1 MGGPVALDFTKYPIP
16 TQAFIGGKYVDSKD
30 AEKHEL
36 RSSVNDEVLTSDLQ
50 WASTEDV
57 ETVVAAAKSGLAA
70 WGKVPNTQK
79 RDIMVKFASLVRENI
94 SQLAWLEAV
103 LVGKDPRIGNFGINE
118 VAELFI
124 CTYFPMV
131 NTCYLAVADVIWRWL
146 MFYPSDYG
154 NIIHQFH
161 GQVQTPHDDGTL
173 EYVIRQPFGVVAGIT
188 PFNEPLLTFAMKVAP
203 AIAAGNAIVLK
214 ASEQNPLST
223 LFLAS
228 LTKEAGFPDG
238 LINVLT
244 GGADVGSALASH
256 MKIRMISF
264 TGSIQVGKLVQQ
276 AAARSNLK
284 KVTLELGG
292 KSPVIVFQDADLE
305 KASKMS
311 AAFLAL
317 NGQGCLLGTRMYVHE
332 DVAQEMITRMKGIA
346 EYMGTTL
353 GSDPLDPS
361 TMTSPLFN
369 HRQKDV
375 VLKYIEEGKKEAT
388 LLTGGSAVG
397 EKGCYIQPTIFV
409 NPSKSAKV
417 LHEEIFGPVLTIVT
431 FKDEQEVLD
440 MANDT
445 EYGLAAYVH
454 TKDLGRALRF
464 TKSLEAGMIAV
475 NSSMAYD
482 RARPFGGW
490 KQSGQ
495 GYENG
500 VAGLEDWSQTKSVLL
515 SI

>member
-1 MGGPVALDFTKYPIP
+1 MGGPIALDFTKYPIP
-16 TQAFIGGKYVDSKD
+16 TQAFIGGKYVDCKD
-30 AEKHEL
+30 AGKHEL
-36 RSSVNDEVLTSDLQ
+36 RSSVNDEVVTSDLQ

-57 ETVVAAAKSGLAA
+57 DTAVAAAQSGLTA
-70 WGKVPNTQK
+70 WGKLSNTEK
-79 RDIMVKFASLVRENI
+79 RDIMVKFANLVRENA
-94 SQLAWLEAV
+94 SRLAWLEAV
-103 LVGKDPRIGNFGINE
+103 LVGKDPRIGHFGINE
-118 VAELFI
+118 VVELFI
-124 CTYFPMV
+124 Y
-131 NTCYLAVADVIWRWL
+131 
-146 MFYPSDYG
+146 YG
-154 NIIHQFH
+154 NLIHQFH

-188 PFNEPLLTFAMKVAP
+188 PFNEPLGAFAMKVAP

-214 ASEQNPLST
+214 ASEQNPLSS
-223 LFLAS
+223 LFLAG

-238 LINVLT
+238 LINVLI
-244 GGADVGSALASH
+244 GGAEVGNALASH

-317 NGQGCLLGTRMYVHE
+317 NGQGCILGTRMYVHE
-332 DVAQEMITRMKGIA
+332 DVAPEMTARMKGIV
-346 EYMGTTL
+346 EYMGTSL

-361 TMTSPLFN
+361 TLTSPLFN
-369 HRQKDV
+369 HRQRDV

-397 EKGCYIQPTIFV
+397 EKGCYVQPTIFV

-431 FKDEQEVLD
+431 FKEEQEVLD
-440 MANDT
+440 LANDT

-464 TKSLEAGMIAV
+464 TKNLEAGMVAV
-475 NSSMAYD
+475 NSSMVYD
-482 RARPFGGW
+482 RTRPFGGW

>member
-1 MGGPVALDFTKYPIP
+1 MVGVVALDFSKYPIP
-16 TQAFIGGKYVDSKD
+16 TQAFIGGKYVNCKNTD
-30 AEKHEL
+30 KHGL

-50 WASTEDV
+50 WASAEDV
-57 ETVVAAAKSGLAA
+57 DAAVAAAESGLVA
-70 WGKVPNTQK
+70 WGKIPNTQK
-79 RDIMVKFASLVRENI
+79 RDIMVKFASLVRENS

-103 LVGKDPRIGNFGINE
+103 LVGKDPRIGGFGINE
-118 VAELFI
+118 VAELF
-124 CTYFPMV
+124 TY
-131 NTCYLAVADVIWRWL
+131 
-146 MFYPSDYG
+146 YG

-161 GQVQTPHDDGTL
+161 GQIQTPHEDGTL
-173 EYVIRQPFGVVAGIT
+173 EYVIKQPFGVVAGIT

-203 AIAAGNAIVLK
+203 AVAAGNAIVLK

-223 LFLAS
+223 LFIAS
-228 LTKEAGFPDG
+228 LTKAAGFPDG
-238 LINVLT
+238 VINVLT
-244 GGADVGSALASH
+244 GGVESGSSLASH

-276 AAARSNLK
+276 AAAQSNLK

-332 DVAQEMITRMKGIA
+332 DVAQEMTMRMKGIV
-346 EYMGTTL
+346 EFMGQSL
-353 GSDPLDPS
+353 GSDPLNPS

-375 VLKYIEEGKKEAT
+375 VMKFIEQGKSEAT
-388 LLTGGSAVG
+388 LLTGGEAVG
-397 EKGCYIQPTIFV
+397 EKGCYVQPTIFV

-417 LHEEIFGPVLTIVT
+417 LREEVFGPVLTIVT
-431 FKDEQEVLD
+431 FKDEQEALD

-454 TKDLGRALRF
+454 TRDLGRALRF
-464 TKSLEAGMIAV
+464 TKNLQAGMVAV
-475 NSSMAYD
+475 NSAMAYD
-482 RARPFGGW
+482 KARPFGGW

-515 SI
+515 SL

>member
-1 MGGPVALDFTKYPIP
+1 MGGPVALDFAKYPIP
-16 TQAFIGGKYVDSKD
+16 TQAFIGGKYVDCKG

-36 RSSVNDEVLTSDLQ
+36 RSSVNDEVLTSDVQ
-50 WASTEDV
+50 WASIEDV
-57 ETVVAAAKSGLAA
+57 DNAVAAAQSGLAA
-70 WGKVPNTQK
+70 WAKIPNTQK
-79 RDIMVKFASLVRENI
+79 RDVMVKFANLVRENAT
-94 SQLAWLEAV
+94 QLAWLEAV
-103 LVGKDPRIGNFGINE
+103 LVGKDPRMGNFGINE
-118 VAELFI
+118 VAEQFI
-124 CTYFPMV
+124 Y
-131 NTCYLAVADVIWRWL
+131 
-146 MFYPSDYG
+146 YG
-154 NIIHQFH
+154 NLIQQFH
-161 GQVQTPHDDGTL
+161 GQVQTPHEDGTL

-203 AIAAGNAIVLK
+203 AIAAGNAIVVK
-214 ASEQNPLST
+214 ASEQNPLSS
-223 LFLAS
+223 LFLAG

-238 LINVLT
+238 AINVLT
-244 GGADVGSALASH
+244 GGAEVGNALASH

-317 NGQGCLLGTRMYVHE
+317 NGQGCVLGTRMYVQE
-332 DVAQEMITRMKGIA
+332 DVAQEMIARMKGIV
-346 EYMGTTL
+346 EYMGSTL

-361 TMTSPLFN
+361 TLTSPLFT

-375 VLKYIEEGKKEAT
+375 VLKFIEEGKKEAT
-388 LLTGGSAVG
+388 LLTGGSTVG
-397 EKGCYIQPTIFV
+397 EKGCYVQPTIFV
-409 NPSKSAKV
+409 NPSKSANV
-417 LHEEIFGPVLTIVT
+417 LNEEVFGPVLTIVT
-431 FKDEQEVLD
+431 FKDEQEALD
-440 MANDT
+440 LANDT

-454 TKDLGRALRF
+454 TRDLGRALRF
-464 TKSLEAGMIAV
+464 TKNLEAGMIAV
-475 NSSMAYD
+475 NSAMAYD

>member
-1 MGGPVALDFTKYPIP
+1 MGSAATLDFTKYPIP
-16 TQAFIGGKYVDSKD
+16 TQAFIGGKYVDCKNT
-30 AEKHEL
+30 EKHEL
-36 RSSVNDEVLTSDLQ
+36 CSSVNDEILTTDLQ
-50 WASTEDV
+50 WASAEDV
-57 ETVVAAAKSGLAA
+57 DAAVAAAESGLAA
-70 WGKVPNTQK
+70 WAKVSNTQK
-79 RDIMVKFASLVRENI
+79 RDIMVKFSSLIRENAPR
-94 SQLAWLEAV
+94 LTWLEAV

-124 CTYFPMV
+124 Y
-131 NTCYLAVADVIWRWL
+131 
-146 MFYPSDYG
+146 YG

-161 GQVQTPHDDGTL
+161 GQVQTPHDDGSL

-238 LINVLT
+238 VINIFT
-244 GGADVGSALASH
+244 GGAEAGSALASH

-264 TGSIQVGKLVQQ
+264 TGSIGVGKLVQQ

-305 KASKMS
+305 KASKMA

-317 NGQGCLLGTRMYVHE
+317 NGQGCLLGTRLYVHE
-332 DVAQEMITRMKGIA
+332 DVAQEMIARMKGIA
-346 EYMGTTL
+346 EYMGSGL
-353 GSDPLDPS
+353 GSSPLDPS
-361 TMTSPLFN
+361 TITSPLYN
-369 HRQKDV
+369 HRQRDV
-375 VLKYIEEGKKEAT
+375 VMKFIEEGKNEAT
-388 LLTGGSAVG
+388 LLTGGSSFG
-397 EKGCYIQPTIFV
+397 DKGCYVQPTIFI

-417 LHEEIFGPVLTIVT
+417 LNEEVFGPVLTIVT
-431 FKDEQEVLD
+431 FKDEQEALD

-464 TKSLEAGMIAV
+464 TKDLQAGMVSV
-475 NSSMAYD
+475 NSAMAYD
-482 RARPFGGW
+482 RTRPFGGW

-515 SI
+515 SL

>member
-1 MGGPVALDFTKYPIP
+1 MGGVVALDFTKFPIP
-16 TQAFIGGKYVDSKD
+16 TQPFIGGNYVDCKST
-30 AEKHEL
+30 EKHAL
-36 RSSVNDEVLTSDLQ
+36 RSSVNDEVMTSDLQ
-50 WASTEDV
+50 WASAEDV
-57 ETVVAAAKSGLAA
+57 DTAVAAAETGLAA
-70 WGKVPNTQK
+70 WAKVPNNQK
-79 RDIMVKFASLVRENI
+79 RDLMVKFADLVRQNQAQI
-94 SQLAWLEAV
+94 AWLEAT
-103 LVGKDPRIGNFGINE
+103 LVGKDPRLSSFGVNE
-118 VAELFI
+118 VAELF
-124 CTYFPMV
+124 TYYS
-131 NTCYLAVADVIWRWL
+131 NL
-146 MFYPSDYG
+146 
-154 NIIHQFH
+154 IHQFH

-223 LFLAS
+223 LFIAS
-228 LTKEAGFPDG
+228 LTKEAGFPNG
-238 LINVLT
+238 VINVIT
-244 GGADVGSALASH
+244 GGPEAGMALAAH

-276 AAARSNLK
+276 AAAKSNLK

-292 KSPVIVFQDADLE
+292 KSPVIIFPDADLE

-311 AAFLAL
+311 ASFLAL

-332 DVAQEMITRMKGIA
+332 DVSQEMIHRMKGIV
-346 EYMGTTL
+346 EYMATNL
-353 GSDPLDPS
+353 GSDPLDPK
-361 TMTSPLFN
+361 TLTSPLFN
-369 HRQKDV
+369 HRQKEV
-375 VLKYIEEGKKEAT
+375 VMKYIEEGKKEAT
-388 LLTGGSAVG
+388 LLTGGSTVG
-397 EKGCYIQPTIFV
+397 EKGCYVQPTIFI

-417 LHEEIFGPVLTIVT
+417 LNEEVFGPVLTIVT

-464 TKSLEAGMIAV
+464 TKNLQAGSVSV
-475 NSSMAYD
+475 NSPMVYD
-482 RARPFGGW
+482 KARPFGGW

-500 VAGLEDWSQTKSVLL
+500 VAGLEDWSQIKSVLL

>member
-1 MGGPVALDFTKYPIP
+1 MGGVTLDFTKYPIP
-16 TQAFIGGKYVDSKD
+16 TQAFIGGKYVDCRD
-30 AEKHEL
+30 TDKHEL
-36 RSSVNDEVLTSDLQ
+36 CSSVNDEVLTSDLQ
-50 WASTEDV
+50 WASVEDV
-57 ETVVAAAKSGLAA
+57 DDAVVVAESGFTA
-70 WGKVPNTQK
+70 WSKVTNNQK
-79 RDIMVKFASLVRENI
+79 RDIMVKFANLVRENAA
-94 SQLAWLEAV
+94 QLAWLEAV
-103 LVGKDPRIGNFGINE
+103 LVGKDPRIGSFGINE
-118 VAELFI
+118 VTELFI
-124 CTYFPMV
+124 Y
-131 NTCYLAVADVIWRWL
+131 
-146 MFYPSDYG
+146 YG
-154 NIIHQFH
+154 NLIHQFH
-161 GQVQTPHDDGTL
+161 GQVQTPHGDGTL

-223 LFLAS
+223 LFIAG

-238 LINVLT
+238 LINILT
-244 GGADVGSALASH
+244 GGVEAGNALATH

-276 AAARSNLK
+276 AAAKSNLK

-305 KASKMS
+305 KASKLS

-332 DVAQEMITRMKGIA
+332 DVAQEMIGRMKGIV
-346 EYMGTTL
+346 EYMGTSL
-353 GSDPLDPS
+353 GSDPLNPS
-361 TMTSPLFN
+361 TLTSPLFN

-375 VLKYIEEGKKEAT
+375 VMKFIEEGKKEAT
-388 LLTGGSAVG
+388 LLTGGSTFG
-397 EKGCYIQPTIFV
+397 SKGCYVQPTIFI

-417 LHEEIFGPVLTIVT
+417 LKEEVFGPVLTIVT

-464 TKSLEAGMIAV
+464 TKSLQAGMIAV
-475 NSSMAYD
+475 NSAMAYD
-482 RARPFGGW
+482 KTRPFGGW

-500 VAGLEDWSQTKSVLL
+500 VAGLEDWSQMKSVLL

>member
-1 MGGPVALDFTKYPIP
+1 MAGTVALDLTKYPIP
-16 TQAFIGGKYVDSKD
+16 TQGFIGGKYVDCSD
-30 AEKHEL
+30 TGKHEL

-50 WASTEDV
+50 WADAEDV
-57 ETVVAAAKSGLAA
+57 DAAVAAAESGFTA
-70 WGKVPNTQK
+70 WGKIPNTQK
-79 RDIMVKFASLVRENI
+79 RDIMVKFASLVRENAA
-94 SQLAWLEAV
+94 QLAWLEAV
-103 LVGKDPRIGNFGINE
+103 LVGKDPRIGGFGINE

-124 CTYFPMV
+124 Y
-131 NTCYLAVADVIWRWL
+131 
-146 MFYPSDYG
+146 YG

-161 GQVQTPHDDGTL
+161 GQIQTPHDDGSL

-214 ASEQNPLST
+214 VSEQNPLST
-223 LFLAS
+223 LFIAS

-238 LINVLT
+238 LINILT
-244 GGADVGSALASH
+244 GGVEAGSALAAH

-276 AAARSNLK
+276 AAAKSNLK

-332 DVAQEMITRMKGIA
+332 DVAQEMVARMKGIV
-346 EYMGTTL
+346 EYMGTGL
-353 GSDPLDPS
+353 GSDPLNPS
-361 TMTSPLFN
+361 TITSPLYN

-375 VLKYIEEGKKEAT
+375 VMKFIEEGKNEAT

-397 EKGCYIQPTIFV
+397 EKGCYVQPTIFV
-409 NPSKSAKV
+409 NPSKSAKI
-417 LHEEIFGPVLTIVT
+417 LREEVFGPVLTIVT
-431 FKDEQEVLD
+431 FKDEQEALD

-464 TKSLEAGMIAV
+464 TKNLQAGMVAV
-475 NSSMAYD
+475 NSAMAYD
-482 RARPFGGW
+482 KSRPFGGW

-500 VAGLEDWSQTKSVLL
+500 VAGLEDWSQTKSVFL
-515 SI
+515 SL

>member
-1 MGGPVALDFTKYPIP
+1 MAGTVALDFTKYPIP
-16 TQAFIGGKYVDSKD
+16 TQAFIGGKYVDCKD
-30 AEKHEL
+30 PEKHEL
-36 RSSVNDEVLTSDLQ
+36 RSSVNDEILTSDLQ
-50 WASTEDV
+50 WASADDV
-57 ETVVAAAKSGLAA
+57 DTAVAAAESGFAA
-70 WGKVPNTQK
+70 WGKILNTQK
-79 RDIMVKFASLVRENI
+79 RDIMVKFASLVREN
-94 SQLAWLEAV
+94 SAQLSWLEAV
-103 LVGKDPRIGNFGINE
+103 LVGKDPRIGGFGINE

-124 CTYFPMV
+124 Y
-131 NTCYLAVADVIWRWL
+131 
-146 MFYPSDYG
+146 YG

-161 GQVQTPHDDGTL
+161 GQIQTPHDDGSL
-173 EYVIRQPFGVVAGIT
+173 EYVIRQPFGIVAGIT

-214 ASEQNPLST
+214 VSEQNPLST
-223 LFLAS
+223 LFIAG

-238 LINVLT
+238 LVNILT
-244 GGADVGSALASH
+244 GGVEAGSALAAH

-276 AAARSNLK
+276 AAAKSNLK

-332 DVAQEMITRMKGIA
+332 DVAQEMIARMKGIV
-346 EYMGTTL
+346 EYMGTGL
-353 GSDPLDPS
+353 GSDPLNPS
-361 TMTSPLFN
+361 TITSPLYN
-369 HRQKDV
+369 HRQKEV
-375 VLKYIEEGKKEAT
+375 VMKFIEEGKNEAT

-397 EKGCYIQPTIFV
+397 EKGCYVQPTIFI
-409 NPSKSAKV
+409 NPSQSAKV
-417 LHEEIFGPVLTIVT
+417 LREEVFGPVLTIVT
-431 FKDEQEVLD
+431 FKDEQEALD

-464 TKSLEAGMIAV
+464 TKNLQAGMVAV
-475 NSSMAYD
+475 NSAMAYD
-482 RARPFGGW
+482 KTRPFGGW

-500 VAGLEDWSQTKSVLL
+500 VAGLEDWSQIKSVLL
-515 SI
+515 SL

>member
-1 MGGPVALDFTKYPIP
+1 MNGAVALDFTKYPIP
-16 TQAFIGGKYVDSKD
+16 TQPFIGGKYVDCKH

-36 RSSVNDEVLTSDLQ
+36 RSSVNDEVLTADLQ
-50 WASTEDV
+50 WASPEDV
-57 ETVVAAAKSGLAA
+57 DTAVEAAKGGLKA
-70 WGKVPNTQK
+70 WAKLSKTEK
-79 RDIMVKFASLVRENI
+79 RDIMVKFASLVRENSARI
-94 SQLAWLEAV
+94 SWLEAV
-103 LVGKDPRIGNFGINE
+103 LVGKDPVMGNFTIHE
-118 VAELFI
+118 IAELFI
-124 CTYFPMV
+124 Y
-131 NTCYLAVADVIWRWL
+131 
-146 MFYPSDYG
+146 YG

-203 AIAAGNAIVLK
+203 AIAAGNAIVVK
-214 ASEQNPLST
+214 ASEQNPLSS
-223 LFLAS
+223 LYLAS
-228 LTKEAGFPDG
+228 LTKEAGFPNG

-292 KSPVIVFQDADLE
+292 KSPVIVFEDADLE
-305 KASKMS
+305 KAVKMS

-317 NGQGCLLGTRMYVHE
+317 NGQGCVLGTRMYVHE
-332 DVAQEMITRMKGIA
+332 DVAQEMIAQLKVIA

-353 GSDPLDPS
+353 GANPLDPS
-361 TMTSPLFN
+361 TQTSPLFT

-375 VLKYIEEGKKEAT
+375 VMKFIEEGKKEAT
-388 LLTGGSAVG
+388 LLTGGSTVG
-397 EKGCYIQPTIFV
+397 EKGCYVQPTIFV
-409 NPSKSAKV
+409 NPSKTAKV
-417 LHEEIFGPVLTIVT
+417 LNEEIFGPVLTIVT
-431 FKDEQEVLD
+431 FKDEEEVLE
-440 MANDT
+440 MANET

-454 TKDLGRALRF
+454 TKDLAKALRF
-464 TKSLEAGMIAV
+464 TKDLEAGMIAV
-475 NSSMAYD
+475 NSAMAYD

>member
-1 MGGPVALDFTKYPIP
+1 MGSAVTLDFTKYPIP
-16 TQAFIGGKYVDSKD
+16 TQAFIGGKYVDCKNT
-30 AEKHEL
+30 EKHKL
-36 RSSVNDEVLTSDLQ
+36 QSSVNDEVLTSDLQ
-50 WASTEDV
+50 WAGAEDV
-57 ETVVAAAKSGLAA
+57 DIAVAAAERGLAA
-70 WGKVPNTQK
+70 WAKVSNTQK
-79 RDIMVKFASLVRENI
+79 RDIMVKFASLIRENAP
-94 SQLAWLEAV
+94 QLTWLEAV

-124 CTYFPMV
+124 Y
-131 NTCYLAVADVIWRWL
+131 
-146 MFYPSDYG
+146 YG

-161 GQVQTPHDDGTL
+161 GQVQTPHDDGSL

-238 LINVLT
+238 VINIFT
-244 GGADVGSALASH
+244 GGAEAGSALASH

-292 KSPVIVFQDADLE
+292 KSPVIVFEDADLE
-305 KASKMS
+305 KASKMA

-317 NGQGCLLGTRMYVHE
+317 NGQGCLLGTRLYVHE
-332 DVAQEMITRMKGIA
+332 DVAQEMTARMKGIA
-346 EYMGTTL
+346 EYMGSSL
-353 GSDPLDPS
+353 GANPLESS
-361 TMTSPLFN
+361 TVTSPLYN
-369 HRQKDV
+369 HRQKEV
-375 VLKYIEEGKKEAT
+375 VMKFIEEGKNEAT
-388 LLTGGSAVG
+388 LLTGGSSVG
-397 EKGCYIQPTIFV
+397 EKGCYVQPTIFI

-417 LHEEIFGPVLTIVT
+417 LNEEVFGPVLTIVT
-431 FKDEQEVLD
+431 FKDEQEALD

-464 TKSLEAGMIAV
+464 TKDLQAGMVSV
-475 NSSMAYD
+475 NSAMAYD
-482 RARPFGGW
+482 RTRPFGGW

-515 SI
+515 SL

>member
-1 MGGPVALDFTKYPIP
+1 MGSVVALDFTKYPIP
-16 TQAFIGGKYVDSKD
+16 TQAFIGGKYIDCTGT
-30 AEKHEL
+30 EKHEL
-36 RSSVNDEVLTSDLQ
+36 RSSVNDEILTSDLQ
-50 WASTEDV
+50 WASSEDV
-57 ETVVAAAKSGLAA
+57 DTAVAAAESGFVA
-70 WGKVPNTQK
+70 WGKVPITQK
-79 RDIMVKFASLVRENI
+79 RDVMVKFAGLVRENI
-94 SQLAWLEAV
+94 ARLTWLEAV
-103 LVGKDPRIGNFGINE
+103 LVGKDPRISGFSINE

-124 CTYFPMV
+124 Y
-131 NTCYLAVADVIWRWL
+131 
-146 MFYPSDYG
+146 YG
-154 NIIHQFH
+154 NIIHQLH
-161 GQVQTPHDDGTL
+161 GQIQTPHDDGTL

-188 PFNEPLLTFAMKVAP
+188 PFNEPLLVFAMKVAP

-223 LFLAS
+223 LFIAS

-238 LINVLT
+238 LINILT
-244 GGADVGSALASH
+244 GGVEAGSALAAH

-276 AAARSNLK
+276 AAAKSNLK

-332 DVAQEMITRMKGIA
+332 DVAQEMIARMKGIV
-346 EYMGTTL
+346 EYMGTGL

-361 TMTSPLFN
+361 TITSPLYN
-369 HRQKDV
+369 HRQRDV
-375 VLKYIEEGKKEAT
+375 VMKYIEEGKNEAT

-397 EKGCYIQPTIFV
+397 EKGCYVQPTIFI
-409 NPSKSAKV
+409 NPSRSAKV
-417 LHEEIFGPVLTIVT
+417 LKEEVFGPVLTIVT
-431 FKDEQEVLD
+431 FKDEQEALD

-464 TKSLEAGMIAV
+464 TKNLQAGMVAV
-475 NSSMAYD
+475 NSAMAYD
-482 RARPFGGW
+482 KTRPFGGW

-500 VAGLEDWSQTKSVLL
+500 VAGIEDWSQMKSVLL

>member
-1 MGGPVALDFTKYPIP
+1 MAGTIALDFTKYPIP
-16 TQAFIGGKYVDSKD
+16 TQAFIGGKYVDCSD
-30 AEKHEL
+30 PEKHEL
-36 RSSVNDEVLTSDLQ
+36 RSSVNDEILTSNLQ
-50 WASTEDV
+50 WASADDV
-57 ETVVAAAKSGLAA
+57 DTAVAAAESGFTA
-70 WGKVPNTQK
+70 WGKIPNTQK
-79 RDIMVKFASLVRENI
+79 RDIMVKFASLVREN
-94 SQLAWLEAV
+94 SAQLAWLEAV
-103 LVGKDPRIGNFGINE
+103 LVGKDPRIGSFGINE

-124 CTYFPMV
+124 Y
-131 NTCYLAVADVIWRWL
+131 
-146 MFYPSDYG
+146 YG

-161 GQVQTPHDDGTL
+161 GQIQTPHGDGSL

-214 ASEQNPLST
+214 VSEQNPLST
-223 LFLAS
+223 LFIAS

-238 LINVLT
+238 LVNILT
-244 GGADVGSALASH
+244 GGVEAGSALAAH

-264 TGSIQVGKLVQQ
+264 TGSMQVGKLVQQ
-276 AAARSNLK
+276 AAAKSNLK

-332 DVAQEMITRMKGIA
+332 DVAQEMIARMKGIV
-346 EYMGTTL
+346 EYMGTGL
-353 GSDPLDPS
+353 GSDPLSPS
-361 TMTSPLFN
+361 TITSPLYN
-369 HRQKDV
+369 HRQKEV
-375 VLKYIEEGKKEAT
+375 VMKSIEEGKNEAT

-397 EKGCYIQPTIFV
+397 EKGCYVQPTIFI
-409 NPSKSAKV
+409 NPSKSARV
-417 LHEEIFGPVLTIVT
+417 LREEVFGPVLTIVT
-431 FKDEQEVLD
+431 FKDEQEALD

-464 TKSLEAGMIAV
+464 TKNLQAGMVAV
-475 NSSMAYD
+475 NSAMAYD
-482 RARPFGGW
+482 KTRPFGGW

-515 SI
+515 SL

>member
-1 MGGPVALDFTKYPIP
+1 MSTPITLDFTKYPIP
-16 TQAFIGGKYVDSKD
+16 TQAFIGGKYVDCKHTV
-30 AEKHEL
+30 KHEL
-36 RSSVNDEVLTSDLQ
+36 RSAVNDEVVTSDLQ
-50 WASTEDV
+50 WATTEDV
-57 ETVVAAAKSGLAA
+57 DTAVAAAESGLAA
-70 WGKVPNTQK
+70 WAKVSNTQK
-79 RDIMVKFASLVRENI
+79 RDIMVKFAGLVRQNAAQI
-94 SQLAWLEAV
+94 TWLEAV
-103 LVGKDPRIGNFGINE
+103 LVGKDHRIGNFGMNE

-124 CTYFPMV
+124 Y
-131 NTCYLAVADVIWRWL
+131 
-146 MFYPSDYG
+146 YG

-161 GQVQTPHDDGTL
+161 GQAQTPHDDGSL

-203 AIAAGNAIVLK
+203 AVAGGNAIVLK

-238 LINVLT
+238 VINVLT
-244 GGADVGSALASH
+244 GGADAGGALASH

-276 AAARSNLK
+276 AAAKSNLK

-292 KSPVIVFQDADLE
+292 KSPVIVFEDADLE

-317 NGQGCLLGTRMYVHE
+317 NGQGCLLGTRLYVHE
-332 DVAQEMITRMKGIA
+332 KVAPEMMARMKGIA
-346 EYMGTTL
+346 EYMGMGL
-353 GSDPLDPS
+353 GSSDPLDP
-361 TMTSPLFN
+361 TTLTSPLFN
-369 HRQKDV
+369 QRQKEV
-375 VLKYIEEGKKEAT
+375 VMKYIEEGKNEAT
-388 LLTGGSAVG
+388 LLTGGGAVG
-397 EKGCYIQPTIFV
+397 EKGCYVQPTIFV

-417 LHEEIFGPVLTIVT
+417 LNEEIFGPVLTIIT
-431 FKDEQEVLD
+431 FKDEDEVLE

-464 TKSLEAGMIAV
+464 TKNLQAGMVSV
-475 NSSMAYD
+475 NSAMAYD
-482 RARPFGGW
+482 RTRPFGGW

-500 VAGLEDWSQTKSVLL
+500 VAGLEDWSQTKSVFL

>member
-1 MGGPVALDFTKYPIP
+1 MAGTVALDFTKYPIP
-16 TQAFIGGKYVDSKD
+16 TQAFIGGKYVDCSGTG
-30 AEKHEL
+30 KHEL
-36 RSSVNDEVLTSDLQ
+36 HSSVNDEILTSDLQ
-50 WASTEDV
+50 WASADDV
-57 ETVVAAAKSGLAA
+57 DTAVAAAERGFAA
-70 WGKVPNTQK
+70 WGKIPNTQK
-79 RDIMVKFASLVRENI
+79 RDIMGKFASLVREN
-94 SQLAWLEAV
+94 SVQLAWLEAV
-103 LVGKDPRIGNFGINE
+103 LVGKDPRISGFGINE

-124 CTYFPMV
+124 Y
-131 NTCYLAVADVIWRWL
+131 
-146 MFYPSDYG
+146 YG

-161 GQVQTPHDDGTL
+161 GQIQTPHDDGSL

-214 ASEQNPLST
+214 VSEQNPLST
-223 LFLAS
+223 LFIAS

-238 LINVLT
+238 LVNILT
-244 GGADVGSALASH
+244 GGVEAGSALAAH

-276 AAARSNLK
+276 AAAKSNLK

-292 KSPVIVFQDADLE
+292 KSPVIVFQDANLE

-332 DVAQEMITRMKGIA
+332 DVAQEMIARMKGIV
-346 EYMGTTL
+346 EYMGTGL
-353 GSDPLDPS
+353 GSDPLNPS
-361 TMTSPLFN
+361 TITSPLYN
-369 HRQKDV
+369 HRQKEV
-375 VLKYIEEGKKEAT
+375 VMKFIEEGKSEAT

-397 EKGCYIQPTIFV
+397 EKGCYVQPTIFIK
-409 NPSKSAKV
+409 PSKSAKV
-417 LHEEIFGPVLTIVT
+417 LREEVFGPVLTIVT
-431 FKDEQEVLD
+431 FKDEQEALE

-464 TKSLEAGMIAV
+464 TKNLQAGMVAV
-475 NSSMAYD
+475 NSAMAYD
-482 RARPFGGW
+482 KTRPFGGW

-515 SI
+515 SL

>member
-1 MGGPVALDFTKYPIP
+1 MGGVVTLDFTKYPIP
-16 TQAFIGGKYVDSKD
+16 TQAYINGKYVDCHD
-30 AEKHEL
+30 TGKHEL
-36 RSSVNDEVLTSDLQ
+36 RSSVNDEILTSDLQ
-50 WASTEDV
+50 WASAVDV
-57 ETVVAAAKSGLAA
+57 DAAVTAAESGFAA

-79 RDIMVKFASLVRENI
+79 RDIMVKFASLVRENTA
-94 SQLAWLEAV
+94 QLAWLEAV
-103 LVGKDPRIGNFGINE
+103 LVGKDPRIGGFGINE

-124 CTYFPMV
+124 Y
-131 NTCYLAVADVIWRWL
+131 
-146 MFYPSDYG
+146 YG

-161 GQVQTPHDDGTL
+161 GQIQTPHEDGTL

-214 ASEQNPLST
+214 TSEQNPLST
-223 LFLAS
+223 LFIAS

-238 LINVLT
+238 LINILT
-244 GGADVGSALASH
+244 GGVEAGSALAAH
-256 MKIRMISF
+256 LKIRMISF

-276 AAARSNLK
+276 AAAKSNLK

-292 KSPVIVFQDADLE
+292 KSPVIVFPDADLE
-305 KASKMS
+305 KASQLS

-332 DVAQEMITRMKGIA
+332 DVAQEMIARMKGIV
-346 EYMGTTL
+346 EYMGASL

-361 TMTSPLFN
+361 TITSPLYN
-369 HRQKDV
+369 HRQKEV
-375 VLKYIEEGKKEAT
+375 VMKFIEEGKNEAT
-388 LLTGGSAVG
+388 LLTGGSAVEG
-397 EKGCYIQPTIFV
+397 KGCYVQPTIFI

-417 LHEEIFGPVLTIVT
+417 LKEEVFGPVLTIVT
-431 FKDEQEVLD
+431 FKDEQEALD

-464 TKSLEAGMIAV
+464 TKNLQAGMVAV
-475 NSSMAYD
+475 NSAMAYD
-482 RARPFGGW
+482 KTRPFGGW

-515 SI
+515 SL

>member
-1 MGGPVALDFTKYPIP
+1 MGGVVALDFTKYPIP
-16 TQAFIGGKYVDSKD
+16 TQAFIGGKYVDCKD
-30 AEKHEL
+30 TGKHEL

-50 WASTEDV
+50 WAAAEDV
-57 ETVVAAAKSGLAA
+57 DIAVTAAESGLTA

-79 RDIMVKFASLVRENI
+79 RDIMVKFAGLVRENAA
-94 SQLAWLEAV
+94 QLAWLEAV
-103 LVGKDPRIGNFGINE
+103 LVGKDPRIGGFGINE

-124 CTYFPMV
+124 Y
-131 NTCYLAVADVIWRWL
+131 
-146 MFYPSDYG
+146 YG

-161 GQVQTPHDDGTL
+161 GQIQTPHDDGTL

-214 ASEQNPLST
+214 TSEQNPLST
-223 LFLAS
+223 LFIAS

-238 LINVLT
+238 VINILT
-244 GGADVGSALASH
+244 GGVEAGSALAAH

-276 AAARSNLK
+276 AAAKSNLK

-332 DVAQEMITRMKGIA
+332 DVAQEMIARMKGIA
-346 EYMGTTL
+346 EYMGAGL

-375 VLKYIEEGKKEAT
+375 VMKFIEEGKNEAT
-388 LLTGGSAVG
+388 LLTGGLAVG
-397 EKGCYIQPTIFV
+397 EKGCYVQPTIFI

-417 LHEEIFGPVLTIVT
+417 LKEEVFGPVLTIVT
-431 FKDEQEVLD
+431 FKDEQEALD

-464 TKSLEAGMIAV
+464 TKDLQAGMVAV
-475 NSSMAYD
+475 NSAMAYD
-482 RARPFGGW
+482 KTRPFGGW

-515 SI
+515 SL

>member
-1 MGGPVALDFTKYPIP
+1 MVGVVTLDFSKYPIP
-16 TQAFIGGKYVDSKD
+16 TQAFIGGKYVDCKD
-30 AEKHEL
+30 TGKHEL
-36 RSSVNDEVLTSDLQ
+36 RSSVNDQVLTSNLQ
-50 WASTEDV
+50 WATSEDV
-57 ETVVAAAKSGLAA
+57 DTAVDAAQSGLVA
-70 WGKVPNTQK
+70 WSKVTNTQK
-79 RDIMVKFASLVRENI
+79 RDIMVKFANLIREHAAQI
-94 SQLAWLEAV
+94 AWLEAM
-103 LVGKDPRIGNFGINE
+103 LVGKDSRIGNFGINE
-118 VAELFI
+118 VVELFI
-124 CTYFPMV
+124 Y
-131 NTCYLAVADVIWRWL
+131 
-146 MFYPSDYG
+146 YG

-223 LFLAS
+223 LFLAG
-228 LTKEAGFPDG
+228 LTREAGFPDG
-238 LINVLT
+238 VINVLT
-244 GGADVGSALASH
+244 GGVEAGSALATH

-276 AAARSNLK
+276 AAAKSNLK

-292 KSPVIVFQDADLE
+292 KSPVIVFPDADLE
-305 KASKMS
+305 RASKMA

-332 DVAQEMITRMKGIA
+332 DVAQEMTARMKGIA
-346 EYMGTTL
+346 EHMAATL
-353 GSDPLDPS
+353 GSDPLDP
-361 TMTSPLFN
+361 TTVTSPLFN
-369 HRQKDV
+369 HRQKEV
-375 VLKYIEEGKKEAT
+375 VMKFIQEGKTEAT

-397 EKGCYIQPTIFV
+397 EKGCYVQPTIFI

-417 LHEEIFGPVLTIVT
+417 LKEEVFGPVLTIVT

-464 TKSLEAGMIAV
+464 TKNLEAGMVSV
-475 NSSMAYD
+475 NSAMAYD
-482 RARPFGGW
+482 RTRPFGGW